1 MREARRWNVLVVD
14 DVATNIDILLEIL
27 DEDYDVSVAMDG
39 ESAIEFVEEELPD
52 IILLDILMPG
62 LSGYDVCEKL
72 KSNEKTQHIPIIF
85 VSSKADA
92 ADQMRGLKL
101 GAVDYIAKP
110 IDPFV
115 VRDKLNIHLA

>member
-85 VSSKADA
+85 VSSKVDA